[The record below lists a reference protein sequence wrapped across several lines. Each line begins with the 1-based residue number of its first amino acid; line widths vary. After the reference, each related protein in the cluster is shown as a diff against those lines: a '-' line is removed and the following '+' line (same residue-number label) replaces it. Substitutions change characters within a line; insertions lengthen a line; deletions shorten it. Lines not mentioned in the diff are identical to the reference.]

1 MIFMPR
7 ANSGCVFLMK
17 YVLSFTLWNFEMVIS
32 LSLCLVSKD
41 VELIISA
48 IVSMNSA

>member
-1 MIFMPR
+1 MWPVESI
-7 ANSGCVFLMK
+7 VFPFSWPGGGGGGVVGEIL
-17 YVLSFTLWNFEMVIS
+17 FVIS